1 MMSLSSLVTGPTLV
15 ITHPNDFSQ
24 HTGAQIIHIWLFRGD
39 YEGGK
44 DSIQLEYKCG
54 KEDWKQRKRNGKQAM
69 MLEWSNGGGIYHQS
83 PSNHHYY
90 CDYHWHHHHH
100 HHHVVV
106 ATSRWWWN
114 AKIRRSLRLDPN
126 TECQLHDDHH
136 FFNMTIKM
144 KTIIWI

>member
-44 DSIQLEYKCG
+44 DYIQLEYKGG
-54 KEDWKQRKRNGKQAM
+54 KENWKQRKRNGKQAM

-83 PSNHHYY
+83 PS
-90 CDYHWHHHHH
+90 
-100 HHHVVV
+100 
-106 ATSRWWWN
+106 
-114 AKIRRSLRLDPN
+114 
-126 TECQLHDDHH
+126 
-136 FFNMTIKM
+136 
-144 KTIIWI
+144 

>member
-24 HTGAQIIHIWLFRGD
+24 HTGAQIIHTWLFRGD

-54 KEDWKQRKRNGKQAM
+54 KEEWKQRKRNGKQAM

-83 PSNHHYY
+83 PS
-90 CDYHWHHHHH
+90 
-100 HHHVVV
+100 
-106 ATSRWWWN
+106 
-114 AKIRRSLRLDPN
+114 
-126 TECQLHDDHH
+126 
-136 FFNMTIKM
+136 
-144 KTIIWI
+144 